1 MKPWTLLILISSVAF
16 AQNTRQTFK
25 LPENA
30 RSGDYHPKTVL
41 VKVKE
46 AYISGISNGKI
57 NPPASSGLSSIQAKP
72 LLHPRSIEKMSTSNA
87 PRRSSS
93 GIRIEQF
100 AEVAVQG
107 NDVEEFINRLYATGM
122 FEIAEPVYFDKIKL
136 SPNDERAA
144 SQYYLNLIKAPEAW
158 DIADGSGIII
168 GVIDSG
174 GDMNHPDLVDKIF
187 VDPAEPIDGIDNDN
201 DGYIDNNRGWDFVG
215 NDTLNVSDPNFEGDN
230 FPNNPTGGLGSH
242 GTWVAGAAAAS
253 VNNSIGVAGVGY
265 KAKIMF
271 TKHAADNQRT
281 NQGSIYFGYSG
292 LLYAASHGARV
303 INLSWG
309 GPFRSEIQQELIDY
323 ITLELGCL
331 IVAAAGNNSSETPFY
346 PAAYNNVVSVAAT
359 TSTDAKSSF
368 SNFGV
373 EVDISA
379 PGSGIQ
385 TTGFDD
391 SYTSVN
397 GTSFASPIV
406 AGAAAIVWSKFPNYT
421 PQQVAEQLRVTADET
436 ALYSVNTSLKQKLGK
451 GRLNLLDA
459 LTKSFP
465 AIRASNPKLVNSSG
479 SIPEPGQDAFLTM
492 DFTNFLS
499 NSSSALQISIKPT
512 VSSFLTLSNSSVTPG
527 VIESGKTINNKKV
540 PFRFK
545 LASGLATNTVINIVI
560 TYSDGAYND
569 YQYLSFLVNPSY
581 IDIDENQV
589 ITTVAS
595 NGRIGYENTQTG
607 TNGVGFV
614 YNDNSILYEMGIIAG
629 TSTSSLYNNVRA
641 TNSYDQDFT
650 ILDQIREAVPGGRSS
665 SETFGSFKDNGGTPA
680 IQVNY
685 RSLAWR
691 EIPDDKFVIMEYTV
705 KNISSNTLSN
715 FNFALFSDWDI
726 TVNGSQDIAKWDEEN
741 KMGYIYPAIEN
752 TKPHAGIK
760 ILKGIA
766 PIHYAI
772 DNDHRTAG
780 VPFGLYD
787 GFTDSEKITTI
798 SNGIGRPEAGT
809 TSGTGADV
817 SHVVGAGPYTL
828 TPNQE
833 VKIVFALIAANNLE
847 DLKTAAVR
855 SDIVYNQILEIP
867 KPVASM
873 VESCYNSTAEV
884 SASGAQNLK
893 WYKTFT
899 GGESFF
905 QGASFTTGNLVN
917 DTLFYVSNADGDYE
931 SVRTAV
937 NVKIKANPVITSS
950 GSGAICQGSS
960 VTLTAGAAD
969 TYLWSNGATTQSVIL
984 NQAGIYSVRVTDNNL
999 NCSSDSES
1007 FTVVINPNPTAAFT
1021 ISNAA
1026 LNINEEISFVNT
1038 STGATSYQW
1047 FFGDNSTSTQKDPKK
1062 TYTLIKNYLIILK
1075 VKNEFGCESSVSQE
1089 ISVITAVEDLQES
1102 SFNIYPN
1109 PVSGGNLK
1117 LESADGFKEIRLV
1130 SMDGRVVSFTEPGGE
1145 NSAEISTEGLVPGL
1159 YVVRAK
1165 TLYGQKTAKIIV
1177 R

>member
-1 MKPWTLLILISSVAF
+1 MKAWTLLLLISSFAY
-16 AQNTRQTFK
+16 AQNARQPFK
-25 LPENA
+25 LPANA
-30 RSGDYHPKTVL
+30 STGDYHPKTVL
-41 VKVKE
+41 VKMRE
-46 AYISGISNGKI
+46 AYASGITGGKI
-57 NPPASSGLSSIQAKP
+57 NPPASSGLSPIHAKP
-72 LLHPRSIEKMSTSNA
+72 LLHPKSIEKMRIANA
-87 PRRSSS
+87 PRRVAS

-107 NDVEEFINRLYATGM
+107 NDVEAFINKLYETGM
-122 FEIAEPVYFDKIKL
+122 FEIAEPVYYDKIKL
-136 SPNDERAA
+136 NPNDERAG
-144 SQYYLNLIKAPEAW
+144 SQYYLSLIKAPEAW

-168 GVIDSG
+168 GVVDSG

-187 VDPAEPIDGIDNDN
+187 IDPAEPIDGIDNDN
-201 DGYIDNNRGWDFVG
+201 DGYIDNNKGWDFVG
-215 NDTLNVSDPNFEGDN
+215 NDTLNVSNPNFEGDN

-253 VNNSIGVAGVGY
+253 VNNNIGVAGVGY
-265 KAKIMF
+265 KAKLMF

-292 LLYAASHGARV
+292 LLYAASHGAKV

-331 IVAAAGNNSSETPFY
+331 IIAAAGNNGSETPFY
-346 PAAYNNVVSVAAT
+346 PAAYRNVVSVAST
-359 TSTDAKSSF
+359 TSTDGKSSF
-368 SNFGV
+368 SNFGPT
-373 EVDISA
+373 VDISA

-385 TTGFDD
+385 TTSFDD

-397 GTSFASPIV
+397 GTSFAAPIV
-406 AGAAAIVWSKFPNYT
+406 SGAAAIVWSKFPDYT
-421 PQQVAEQLRVTADET
+421 PQQVAQQLRVTADET
-436 ALYSVNTSLKQKLGK
+436 ALYSINTSLKQKLGK
-451 GRLNLLDA
+451 GRLNVLDA

-465 AIRASNPKLVNSSG
+465 AIRASNPKLVNSAG
-479 SIPEPGQDAFLTM
+479 STPEPGQDAFLTM
-492 DFTNFLS
+492 DFTNYLS

-512 VSSFLTLSNSSVTPG
+512 ISNFLTLSNSAISPG
-527 VIESGKTINNKKV
+527 IIESGKTISNKKV

-545 LASGLATNTVINIVI
+545 LSSGLATNTVIDIVI
-560 TYSDGAYND
+560 TYTDGTYND

-581 IDIDENQV
+581 IDIDENEI

-595 NGRIGYENTQTG
+595 NGRIGYENSQAG
-607 TNGVGFV
+607 TNGIGFV
-614 YNDNSILYEMGIIAG
+614 YNDNSMLYEMGIIAG
-629 TSTSSLYNNVRA
+629 SSTSSLFNNVRA
-641 TNSYDQDFT
+641 TSTFDQDFS
-650 ILDQIREAVPGGRSS
+650 ILEQIREAVPGGRSS
-665 SETFGSFKDNGGTPA
+665 SETFGSFRDNGGTPT

-691 EIPDDKFVIMEYTV
+691 EVPDDKFVIMEYTV
-705 KNISSNTLSN
+705 KNVSANTLNN

-726 TVNGSQDIAKWDEEN
+726 TVNGAQDIAKWDPEN
-741 KMGYIYPAIEN
+741 SMGYIYPAIEN

-760 ILKGIA
+760 LLKGIS
-766 PIHYAI
+766 PVHYAI

-787 GFTDSEKITTI
+787 GFTDQEKITTI
-798 SNGIGRPEAGT
+798 SNGLGRSEAGT
-809 TSGTGADV
+809 SSGTGADV

-828 TPNQE
+828 APNQE
-833 VKIVFALIAANNLE
+833 VKIAFALIAANNLQ

-867 KPVASM
+867 KPVAST

-905 QGASFTTGNLVN
+905 QGESFTTGTLVN

-937 NVKIKANPVITSS
+937 SVKIKANPIVTSS
-950 GSGAICQGSS
+950 GSGAICEGGF
-960 VTLTAGAAD
+960 VTLTAATAD
-969 TYLWSNGATTQSVIL
+969 AYLWSNGATSQSVTL
-984 NQAGIYSVRVTDNNL
+984 SEAGTYSVKVTDNNL
-999 NCSSDSES
+999 NCSSDSET
-1007 FTVVINPNPTAAFT
+1007 FTVEINPKPTASFT
-1021 ISNAA
+1021 ISNAG

-1038 STGATSYQW
+1038 STGATSYLW

-1075 VKNEFGCESSVSQE
+1075 VKNEFGCESTISQE
-1089 ISVITAVEDLQES
+1089 ISVITALDDLRES
-1102 SFNIYPN
+1102 SFSIYPN
-1109 PVSGGNLK
+1109 PVTNGRLL
-1117 LESADGFKEIRLV
+1117 LESAEGFKEIRLV
-1130 SMDGRVVSFTEPGGE
+1130 SLDGRVVSFTEAGGDTT
-1145 NSAEISTEGLVPGL
+1145 AEINTETLVPGI

>member
-1 MKPWTLLILISSVAF
+1 
-16 AQNTRQTFK
+16 
-25 LPENA
+25 
-30 RSGDYHPKTVL
+30 
-41 VKVKE
+41 
-46 AYISGISNGKI
+46 
-57 NPPASSGLSSIQAKP
+57 
-72 LLHPRSIEKMSTSNA
+72 
-87 PRRSSS
+87 
-93 GIRIEQF
+93 
-100 AEVAVQG
+100 
-107 NDVEEFINRLYATGM
+107 M

-136 SPNDERAA
+136 SPNDERAG

-215 NDTLNVSDPNFEGDN
+215 DDTLNVSDPNFEGDN

-265 KAKIMF
+265 KAKLLF

-309 GPFRSEIQQELIDY
+309 GPFRSEIQQELIDF
-323 ITLELGCL
+323 ITLDLGCL
-331 IVAAAGNNSSETPFY
+331 IVAAAGNNGSDTPFY

-373 EVDISA
+373 EIDISA

-385 TTGFDD
+385 TTSFDD
-391 SYTSVN
+391 GYTSVN

-406 AGAAAIVWSKFPNYT
+406 AGAAAIVWSKFPDYT

-479 SIPEPGQDAFLTM
+479 STPEPGQDAFLTM
-492 DFTNFLS
+492 DFTNYLS
-499 NSSSALQISIKPT
+499 NTSSALQISIKPT
-512 VSSFLTLSNSSVTPG
+512 ISSFLTLTNSAVSPG
-527 VIESGKTINNKKV
+527 GIESGKTINNKNV

-545 LASGLATNTVINIVI
+545 LAAGLATNTVINIVI

-595 NGRIGYENTQTG
+595 NGRIGYENTQNG
-607 TNGVGFV
+607 TNGLGFV

-629 TSTSSLYNNVRA
+629 TSTSALFNNIRA

-650 ILDQIREAVPGGRSS
+650 IIDQIRESVPGGRSS
-665 SETFGSFKDNGGTPA
+665 SETFGSFKDNGSTPT

-705 KNISSNTLSN
+705 KNVSSNTLSN

-760 ILKGIA
+760 LLKGIA

-798 SNGIGRPEAGT
+798 SNGIGRAEAGT
-809 TSGTGADV
+809 SSGTGADV
-817 SHVVGAGPYTL
+817 SQVVGAGPYTMA
-828 TPNQE
+828 PNQE

-847 DLKTAAVR
+847 DLKAAAVR

-867 KPVASM
+867 KPVAST
-873 VESCYNSTAEV
+873 VESCYNSTVEV

-893 WYKTFT
+893 WYKSFT

-905 QGASFTTGNLVN
+905 QGNSFTTGNLLN
-917 DTLFYVSNADGDYE
+917 DTLFYVSNADGEYE

-937 NVKIKANPVITSS
+937 NVKLKANPVITSS
-950 GSGAICQGSS
+950 GSGTVCEGSS

-969 TYLWSNGATTQSVIL
+969 AYLWSNGATTQSVTL
-984 NQAGIYSVRVTDNNL
+984 NQAGTYSVRVTDNTL
-999 NCSSDSES
+999 NCSSDSET
-1007 FTVVINPNPTAAFT
+1007 FTVTINPNPTAAFT

-1038 STGATSYQW
+1038 STGATSYEW
-1047 FFGDNSTSTQKDPKK
+1047 FFGDNTKSMQKDPKK
-1062 TYTLIKNYLIILK
+1062 TYTLIKNYLVILK

-1089 ISVITAVEDLQES
+1089 ISVITALEDLQES
-1102 SFNIYPN
+1102 SFSLYPN

-1130 SMDGRVVSFTEPGGE
+1130 SMDGRVVSFTAAGGE
-1145 NSAEISTEGLVPGL
+1145 NYAEISTEGLVPGL

-1165 TLYGQKTAKIIV
+1165 TLYGQKTAKLII